1 MCLLVPQPWYSRAVI
16 NKHGALNM
24 NLHDILYA
32 AKLVAAFLLI
42 YAALVVVMC
51 I

>member
-1 MCLLVPQPWYSRAVI
+1 
-16 NKHGALNM
+16 M
-24 NLHDILYA
+24 NRHDILYA

-42 YAALVVVMC
+42 YAALIVVMS

>member
-1 MCLLVPQPWYSRAVI
+1 
-16 NKHGALNM
+16 M
-24 NLHDILYA
+24 NRHDVLYA
-32 AKLVAAFLLI
+32 AKLVAAFILL